1 MNKLNSNN
9 TRRQGSV
16 PQRRIIPLHPIIEYN
31 EQPENNNILPNIIM
45 ESAEPTEE
53 LKKEKK
59 KEKHDKSY
67 NGLEFSKYKKVLHDI
82 KMDEKVDDFKM
93 RVNKM
98 LRMISNEDMTY
109 DDNVVMFV
117 LECAEMCFSKP
128 RSGEL
133 KLKVSKEL
141 LAPYFKNDDILVEKF
156 IDLLL
161 PKIRK
166 SNVLRR
172 NYQRIRIFFYIVYTC
187 FRSSNK

>member
-9 TRRQGSV
+9 TRRIGSV
-16 PQRRIIPLHPIIEYN
+16 PQRRNTQLNRVIINNNQQL
-31 EQPENNNILPNIIM
+31 ENNNILSNIIM
-45 ESAEPTEE
+45 ESTTEPTEE

-82 KMDEKVDDFKM
+82 KMDEKVDDFKI

-98 LRMISNEDMTY
+98 LRMISHEDMTY

-128 RSGEL
+128 KSGEL
-133 KLKVSKEL
+133 KLKVSKE
-141 LAPYFKNDDILVEKF
+141 YDDILVEKF

-172 NYQRIRIFFYIVYTC
+172 NYQRIRIFFFNC
-187 FRSSNK
+187 LHMFSFPS